1 METSINTSSI
11 IEAIRLYEIIKK
23 DLNTLLIKGS
33 KHLLDYDGEIEGDE
47 IKDDRVQLEYRP
59 NLKLDDNSFRKLGY
73 FLEDLIKHDIV
84 LWGKTERIRKLY
96 LFAPDISIHKFHFE
110 VVIYFNSKEENKG
123 GN

>member
-11 IEAIRLYEIIKK
+11 IEGIRLYEIIKK
-23 DLNTLLIKGS
+23 DLNTLLVKGS
-33 KHLLDYDGEIEGDE
+33 KRLLDYDGEIEGDE
-47 IKDDRVQLEYRP
+47 IKDDCVRLEYRP

-84 LWGKTERIRKLY
+84 LWSKTERIRKLY
-96 LFAPDISIHKFHFE
+96 LFAPDISVLKFNFE
-110 VVIYFNSKEENKG
+110 VAVYFNSKEENKG

>member
-23 DLNTLLIKGS
+23 DLNTLLVKES
-33 KHLLDYDGEIEGDE
+33 KRLLDYDGEIEGDE
-47 IKDDRVQLEYRP
+47 IKDDCVRLEYRA

-84 LWGKTERIRKLY
+84 LWSKTERIRKLY
-96 LFAPDISIHKFHFE
+96 LFAPDISVHKFNFE
-110 VVIYFNSKEENKG
+110 VVVYFKSKEENEG

>member
-23 DLNTLLIKGS
+23 DLNTLLVKGS
-33 KHLLDYDGEIEGDE
+33 KCLLDYDGEIEGDE
-47 IKDDRVQLEYRP
+47 IKDDCVRLEYRP

-84 LWGKTERIRKLY
+84 LWSKTERIRKLY
-96 LFAPDISIHKFHFE
+96 LFAPDISVLKFNFE
-110 VVIYFNSKEENKG
+110 VAVYFNSKEENKG

>member
-11 IEAIRLYEIIKK
+11 IEAIHLYEIIKK
-23 DLNTLLIKGS
+23 DLNTLLVKGS
-33 KHLLDYDGEIEGDE
+33 KCLLDYDGEIEGDE
-47 IKDDRVQLEYRP
+47 IKDDCVRLEYRP

-84 LWGKTERIRKLY
+84 LWSKTERIRKLY
-96 LFAPDISIHKFHFE
+96 LFAPDISVLKFNFE
-110 VVIYFNSKEENKG
+110 VAVYFNSKEENKG